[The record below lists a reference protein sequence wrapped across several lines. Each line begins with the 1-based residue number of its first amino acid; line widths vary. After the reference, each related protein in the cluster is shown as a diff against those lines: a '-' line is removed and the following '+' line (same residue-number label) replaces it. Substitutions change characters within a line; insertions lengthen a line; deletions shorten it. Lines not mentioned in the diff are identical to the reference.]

1 MDILKTIVQES
12 EEKDAIIEGLMREN
26 EVLRKEREVLRNE
39 IKEAPEK
46 KTSEPQPKN
55 VTLGAQNGQKAN
67 APPGSKPQFY
77 ILMNDKKIGK
87 SGWHVWQEDGNW
99 YHLGGGCGDNKR
111 EPTIYELT
119 SKGGW
124 KKHDDQSKAMEYY
137 EQYGKII

>member
-26 EVLRKEREVLRNE
+26 EVLRNE

-55 VTLGAQNGQKAN
+55 VTLGAQNGQKAKV
-67 APPGSKPQFY
+67 PPGSKPQFY

-99 YHLGGGCGDNKR
+99 YHLGGGYGCGDNKR
-111 EPTIYELT
+111 KPTIYIT

-124 KKHDDQSKAMEYY
+124 KKHHDQSKAKEYY

>member
-55 VTLGAQNGQKAN
+55 VTLGAQNRIWAN
-67 APPGSKPQFY
+67 APPGSKPQFN
-77 ILMNDKKIGK
+77 IIINGEKTTGM
-87 SGWHVWQEDGNW
+87 SGWYVWYEFGNW
-99 YHLGGGCGDNKR
+99 YHLGGSKQGR
-111 EPTIYELT
+111 PTIYELT

-124 KKHDDQSKAMEYY
+124 KKHDDKSKAMEYY